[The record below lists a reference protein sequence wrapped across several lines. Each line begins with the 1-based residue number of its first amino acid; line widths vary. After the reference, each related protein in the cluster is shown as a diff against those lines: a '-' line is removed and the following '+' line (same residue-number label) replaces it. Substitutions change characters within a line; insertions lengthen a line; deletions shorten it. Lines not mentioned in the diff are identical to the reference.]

1 MKIRIVLIPDEH
13 FSENAKSCSSLIAE
27 SVPSYFKLD
36 SEHLPHVT
44 VASPEIEE
52 NDFDQIAKLLEKA
65 ASETSKIEVSVN
77 EVRVDETTFIGLY
90 FKEDEEIVELRDKI
104 IDFISEY
111 NRGELVIKDSHLT
124 LTRVQSEESVITAI
138 RLAQQFPMGRY
149 ILDSLCICED
159 AENGICRRISASF
172 NLR

>member
-1 MKIRIVLIPDEH
+1 MKVKIVLIPDEH
-13 FSENAKSCSSLIAE
+13 LSENAKLCSSLIAE

-52 NDFDQIAKLLEKA
+52 KDFDQTVKLLEKIA
-65 ASETSKIEVSVN
+65 AEISKIEILVN
-77 EVRVDETTFIGLY
+77 EIRVDETTFIGLY
-90 FKEDEEIVELRDKI
+90 FKDDEEIVEIRDKI
-104 IDFISEY
+104 INSISEY

-124 LTRVQSEESVITAI
+124 LTRVQSAGSVATAV
-138 RLAQQFPMGRY
+138 RLAQQFPIGRY
-149 ILDSLCICED
+149 FLDSIGICED
-159 AENGICRRISASF
+159 AENGTCKKILAKF